1 MQLTGQTYDV
11 VVGDRVDG
19 VKVGEV
25 VLEGSIVS
33 VPCDNIEG
41 SVILLGSKETATV
54 LVDNTEG
61 SGILVNKGSDGGL
74 EVTAVGKTVGTN
86 GTKVGKRP
94 GSVEDLANV
103 TTAIFMKHGSVG
115 SVTALLFVVKVI
127 RYQCVPIVLISSVKV
142 PWAVREGDR
151 VTDTALDNTD
161 LVGVNQDLSKLGGD
175 VQATLLGNYGPL
187 K

>member
-1 MQLTGQTYDV
+1 MQVTEELTYDV

-41 SVILLGSKETATV
+41 CVLLLGGKETTAV

-61 SGILVNKGSDGGL
+61 SDILVNEGGDGGL

-86 GTKVGKRP
+86 GTKVGKGP
-94 GSVEDLANV
+94 SSVEDLANV
-103 TTAIFMKHGSVG
+103 TTAIFITQRSVR
-115 SVTALLFVVKVI
+115 SVTALLFVVEV
-127 RYQCVPIVLISSVKV
+127 
-142 PWAVREGDR
+142 E
-151 VTDTALDNTD
+151 
-161 LVGVNQDLSKLGGD
+161 
-175 VQATLLGNYGPL
+175 
-187 K
+187 